1 MSFAIGSSS
10 DALSTIQSLLQ
21 SVGNAAGNAAGVGPV
36 GDWLASA
43 GKAAGQG
50 GGASANPQAFGL
62 APPPF
67 KDSTMA
73 ALIALK
79 GQDAGS
85 SNGTGGA
92 QGLFSK
98 IDTDGDGKITQSE
111 LESALGG
118 SGVDPKSAD
127 ALFSKLD
134 RNGDGSVDLGELTSA
149 TRRGHGRHHHQMAA
163 GGGAG
168 GDSQGGVDALLNATG
183 ADGAKTQTATNADG
197 SSTTTITYA
206 DGSTVTMTTPAAP
219 ATGASSGSGAATQS
233 ASGASPV
240 NMIEQLIKMQAQ
252 LIAKQGATVSAVV

>member
-43 GKAAGQG
+43 GKGASTAAG
-50 GGASANPQAFGL
+50 GAAAGKQPFGM

-67 KDSTMA
+67 PDGTMA

-79 GQDAGS
+79 GQDTTGA
-85 SNGTGGA
+85 NGTGSA
-92 QGLFSK
+92 QGLFAK
-98 IDTDGDGKITQSE
+98 LDTDGDGKVSQSE
-111 LESALGG
+111 LEGALSP
-118 SGVDPKSAD
+118 SGVDTSSAD

-134 RNGDGSVDLGELTSA
+134 RNGDGAIDAGELTSA

-163 GGGAG
+163 GGA
-168 GDSQGGVDALLNATG
+168 DSLLNATG

-206 DGSTVTMTTPAAP
+206 DGSTVTMTTPAAK
-219 ATGASSGSGAATQS
+219 AAATSSQ
-233 ASGASPV
+233 AAPTASPV
-240 NMIEQLIKMQAQ
+240 NMIEQLIKLQAQ
-252 LIAKQGATVSAVV
+252 LIAKQGASVSAVV

>member
-1 MSFAIGSSS
+1 MSISATSSS
-10 DALSTIQSLLQ
+10 DASSYLQSLLQ
-21 SVGNAAGNAAGVGPV
+21 SLGNIAGNAAGVGPV

-43 GKAAGQG
+43 GNSASTGAAASG
-50 GGASANPQAFGL
+50 GGAGPQAFGM

-79 GQDAGS
+79 GQDGNAAGGS
-85 SNGTGGA
+85 A
-92 QGLFSK
+92 QSLFAK
-98 IDTDGDGKITQSE
+98 LDADGDGKVSQSE
-111 LESALGG
+111 LESALSP
-118 SGVDPKSAD
+118 SGVDTSSAD

-134 RNGDGSVDLGELTSA
+134 RNGDGSIDVGELTSA

-163 GGGAG
+163 GGSADG
-168 GDSQGGVDALLNATG
+168 LLNATG

-219 ATGASSGSGAATQS
+219 ASGASSGSGTSAQAA
-233 ASGASPV
+233 AGGSPI
-240 NMIEQLIKMQAQ
+240 NMIEQLIKMQSQ
-252 LIAKQGATVSAVV
+252 LIAKQGASVSAVV

>member
-1 MSFAIGSSS
+1 MSISATSSS
-10 DALSTIQSLLQ
+10 DASSYLQSLLQ
-21 SVGNAAGNAAGVGPV
+21 SLGNIAGNAAGVGPV

-43 GKAAGQG
+43 GNSASTGAAASG
-50 GGASANPQAFGL
+50 GGAGPQAFGM

-79 GQDAGS
+79 GQDGNAAGGS
-85 SNGTGGA
+85 A
-92 QGLFSK
+92 QSLFAK
-98 IDTDGDGKITQSE
+98 LDADGDGKVSQSE
-111 LESALGG
+111 LESALSP
-118 SGVDPKSAD
+118 SGVDTSSAD

-134 RNGDGSVDLGELTSA
+134 RNGDGSIDVGELTSA

-163 GGGAG
+163 GGAG
-168 GDSQGGVDALLNATG
+168 DVGGSADSLLNATG

-219 ATGASSGSGAATQS
+219 ASGASSGSGTSAQAA
-233 ASGASPV
+233 AGGSPI
-240 NMIEQLIKMQAQ
+240 NMIEQLIKMQSQ
-252 LIAKQGATVSAVV
+252 LIAKQGASVSAVV

>member
-1 MSFAIGSSS
+1 MSISIGSSS
-10 DALSTIQSLLQ
+10 DAMSYIQSLLQ
-21 SVGNAAGNAAGVGPV
+21 SVGNLAGNAAGVGPV
-36 GDWLASA
+36 GDWL
-43 GKAAGQG
+43 KAAGDGAGAAASG
-50 GGASANPQAFGL
+50 GQTAAQQAFGM

-79 GQDAGS
+79 GQDSGAANGAGS
-85 SNGTGGA
+85 A
-92 QGLFSK
+92 QSLFSK

-111 LESALGG
+111 LKSALSP
-118 SGVDPKSAD
+118 SGVDSASAD
-127 ALFSKLD
+127 ALFTKLD
-134 RNGDGSVDLGELTSA
+134 RNGDGSVDMGELTSA

-163 GGGAG
+163 GGA
-168 GDSQGGVDALLNATG
+168 DSLLNATG
-183 ADGAKTQTATNADG
+183 ADGSKSQTATNADG

-219 ATGASSGSGAATQS
+219 ATGVSSGSGAATQG

-240 NMIEQLIKMQAQ
+240 NMIEQLIKTQAQ

>member
-163 GGGAG
+163 GGAGDTGGA
-168 GDSQGGVDALLNATG
+168 DSLLNATG

-219 ATGASSGSGAATQS
+219 ATGASSGSGAAAQG
-233 ASGASPV
+233 ASGANPV